1 MSLAK
6 SFVPGAGDLYFL
18 PLGGTGEIGMNLNL
32 FGHDGAW
39 IMVDLGV
46 TFPEAGAPGIELIMA
61 DPAFIE
67 ARGDRL
73 AGLVLTHAHE
83 DHIGAVP
90 HIWPRLRCPIY
101 ATAFTASLVRG
112 KLAEAGLEK
121 EAEVTEVPLS
131 GRFQV
136 GPFEIELITLT
147 HSIPE
152 PNALVIRT
160 SAGTVL
166 HTGDWKFDPDPVVG
180 EDYDEAAL
188 RALAD
193 EGVLAMV
200 CDSTNALVP
209 GTAGS
214 EADVRDALET
224 LVSGL
229 KERVAIACFATNVA
243 RVDSV
248 CRVAQRTGRRVAL
261 VGRSLHRIHRAA
273 VENGYM
279 TDLPPLIDVKDAGH
293 LPREEVLLLCTG
305 SQGEPRGALWRIAR
319 GEHRDVALEPGDA
332 VVFSSRVIPG
342 NERGIYA
349 LQNALVEQGVEVL
362 TDREAPIHVS
372 GHPARDELVQ
382 MYQWVRPRIAIPVH
396 GEARHLTAHGRLAH
410 QCQVPD
416 VLVGKNGALM
426 RLAPGP
432 AEIVEQVPVGRLV
445 LDGTRL
451 AAAESAHLRVRRKL
465 LHNGSAMVTLVLD
478 RGGSLREEP
487 RLSFEGV
494 IAPDDEAEILDQT
507 MAAIEKALG
516 RVSRARRTDDEEMAE
531 TARIAVR
538 RFLLRATGNR
548 PVIRVHVV
556 RVD

>member
-1 MSLAK
+1 
-6 SFVPGAGDLYFL
+6 VPGADDLYFL

-67 ARGDRL
+67 ARRERL

-112 KLAEAGLEK
+112 KLADAGLEK
-121 EAEVTEVPLS
+121 AAEVTEVPLS

-214 EADVRDALET
+214 EADVRDALEE

-243 RVDSV
+243 RVDSI

-261 VGRSLHRIHRAA
+261 VGRSLLRIHRAA

-342 NERGIYA
+342 NERGIHA

-410 QCQVPD
+410 ECQVPD

-432 AEIVEQVPVGRLV
+432 AAIVEQVPVGRLV

-451 AAAESAHLRVRRKL
+451 AAAESAHLRARRKL

-494 IAPDDEAEILDQT
+494 IAPDEEAEILDQT

-556 RVD
+556 RVE